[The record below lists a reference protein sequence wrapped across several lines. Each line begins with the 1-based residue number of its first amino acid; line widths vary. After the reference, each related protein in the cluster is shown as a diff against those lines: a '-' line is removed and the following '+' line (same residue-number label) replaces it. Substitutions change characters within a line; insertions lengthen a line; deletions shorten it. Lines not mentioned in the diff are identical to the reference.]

1 MLNRIISL
9 FESSLETDDRK
20 GAGEHAGTIEFAAA
34 ILMMEISRA
43 DSDVDP
49 GERMVME
56 SAMVRHFQLTDEQS
70 AELLA
75 LAEEEVDHSVSLYE
89 FTRVLNDRLTR
100 EERVKIIESL
110 WHVAFA
116 DAVLDKY
123 EEYYIRKIADLLY
136 VSHKD
141 YIRTK
146 HRASN
151 NMDSE

>member
-9 FESSLETDDRK
+9 FESNLESDERD

-75 LAEEEVDHSVSLYE
+75 LAEELCPQARSRESKTKISAALEAHYDPLADDWYGTTS
-89 FTRVLNDRLTR
+89 RV
-100 EERVKIIESL
+100 I
-110 WHVAFA
+110 WQC
-116 DAVLDKY
+116 
-123 EEYYIRKIADLLY
+123 
-136 VSHKD
+136 
-141 YIRTK
+141 
-146 HRASN
+146 
-151 NMDSE
+151 